1 MKECRVYLVFLLT
14 LRVSPQTT
22 NSITMAMAIFY
33 IQTVFDY

>member
-14 LRVSPQTT
+14 RRVSPQT
-22 NSITMAMAIFY
+22 NDSVAMAMAIFS